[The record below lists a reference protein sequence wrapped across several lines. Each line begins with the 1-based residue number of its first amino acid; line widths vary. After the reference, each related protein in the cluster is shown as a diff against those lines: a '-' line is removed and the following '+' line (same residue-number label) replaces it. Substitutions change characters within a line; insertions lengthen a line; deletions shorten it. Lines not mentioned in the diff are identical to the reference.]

1 MPPPKLLV
9 CFFYLKHSKNVA
21 CVASDMSVIQIGRT
35 FLKDGIRHRCNVQG
49 DTATYEQS
57 Y

>member
-1 MPPPKLLV
+1 M
-9 CFFYLKHSKNVA
+9 FYLA

-35 FLKDGIRHRCNVQG
+35 FLKDGIRHKCKVQG

-57 Y
+57 TIFYSFF